1 VDKDTAGYALR
12 PVTRVQGGVEEHA
25 DDWLA
30 QEVPVAVL
38 YDGEPFAVMMATPAD
53 LEDFAFGFSLT
64 EGRVA
69 DANAIRSVAILEGL
83 EGIELNISTDS
94 GSTDGSSTDAPADLR
109 QERLMPGRSGCGIC
123 GSRTLEEVVR
133 HPATVGE
140 GIRIDSATLER
151 ALASL
156 RDSQPIN
163 AMTGSVHAAAW
174 ASEDG
179 TLVKV
184 REDVGRHNA
193 LDKLIGAMLREDI
206 DPQRGFA
213 VITSRASYEMV
224 TKAATAG
231 ISLLAAISAPTALA
245 VHLARDCGVTLVG
258 FARPGRHVIYTHPQ
272 RMIQRG

>member
-1 VDKDTAGYALR
+1 
-12 PVTRVQGGVEEHA
+12 
-25 DDWLA
+25 
-30 QEVPVAVL
+30 
-38 YDGEPFAVMMATPAD
+38 
-53 LEDFAFGFSLT
+53 
-64 EGRVA
+64 
-69 DANAIRSVAILEGL
+69 
-83 EGIELNISTDS
+83 
-94 GSTDGSSTDAPADLR
+94 
-109 QERLMPGRSGCGIC
+109 MPGRSGCGIC

-179 TLVKV
+179 TIVKV

-193 LDKLIGAMLREDI
+193 LDKLIGAMLREGI

-272 RMIQRG
+272 RMVQRG

>member
-30 QEVPVAVL
+30 Q
-38 YDGEPFAVMMATPAD
+38 GEPFAVMMATPAD

-69 DANAIRSVAILEGL
+69 DASAIRSVAILEGL

-94 GSTDGSSTDAPADLR
+94 GSTDGSSTDGPADPR

-179 TLVKV
+179 PIVKV

-258 FARPGRHVIYTHPQ
+258 FARPGRHVIYTHPR

>member
-1 VDKDTAGYALR
+1 VPFVDKDTAGYALR

-64 EGRVA
+64 EGRVG
-69 DANAIRSVAILEGL
+69 DASAIRSVTILEGL
-83 EGIELNISTDS
+83 EGIELNISTD
-94 GSTDGSSTDAPADLR
+94 GGSSAEGAADPR

-179 TLVKV
+179 TIVKV

-193 LDKLIGAMLREDI
+193 LDKLIGAMLREGI

-272 RMIQRG
+272 RMVQRG

>member
-1 VDKDTAGYALR
+1 VPFVDKDTAGYALR

-53 LEDFAFGFSLT
+53 LEDFAVGFSLT
-64 EGRVA
+64 EGRIG
-69 DANAIRSVAILEGL
+69 DASAIRSVAILEGL
-83 EGIELNISTDS
+83 EGIELNISTGS
-94 GSTDGSSTDAPADLR
+94 GSTEEPADPR

-179 TLVKV
+179 TIVKV

-193 LDKLIGAMLREDI
+193 LDKLIGAMLREGI

-272 RMIQRG
+272 RMVQRG